1 MSNKPLN
8 LVTKVEAIKM
18 TTQASDVLIVEDTGS
33 VAKVMQ
39 NWLIKAGITAEIAES
54 GADAL
59 KIIERGSVKAI
70 LLDLQLPDMNG
81 LEILDFVQQNE
92 LEISVVVV
100 TSSGSITTAV
110 DAMRRGAYDFIVKPA
125 SQERLLTTTKNALE
139 REVLQKAVRQIRTS
153 FKKGDHHGFIGSS
166 LPMIAVYKTIEAV
179 ARSKASVFVTGESG
193 TGKEVCAQAIHQASP
208 RNKAPFIAL
217 NCAAIPKELIESE
230 IFGHV
235 KGSFTGATS
244 DRVGAAV
251 SANGGTLF
259 LDEICEMDLDL
270 QSKLLRFL
278 QTGTVQ
284 KVGSD
289 KLEKIDVRIVCATNR
304 NPLIEVEEGRFREDL
319 YYRLHVVPIEL
330 PPLRARESD
339 VIEIG
344 LDLVTNYSKEEEK
357 EFKGF
362 TSDAEDALLNHN
374 WPGNVRELQNVIRNA
389 IILNDGE
396 EIDASML
403 NFATRL
409 PKSNGEGSTS
419 SISAGVIEKSANSN
433 GLTMSID
440 LENAFA
446 DIEREIIE
454 AAINACDG
462 SIPKASEMLQL
473 SPSTIY
479 RKKESWS
486 D

>member
-1 MSNKPLN
+1 M
-8 LVTKVEAIKM
+8 
-18 TTQASDVLIVEDTGS
+18 
-33 VAKVMQ
+33 
-39 NWLIKAGITAEIAES
+39 
-54 GADAL
+54 
-59 KIIERGSVKAI
+59 
-70 LLDLQLPDMNG
+70 
-81 LEILDFVQQNE
+81 
-92 LEISVVVV
+92 
-100 TSSGSITTAV
+100 
-110 DAMRRGAYDFIVKPA
+110 
-125 SQERLLTTTKNALE
+125 
-139 REVLQKAVRQIRTS
+139 
-153 FKKGDHHGFIGSS
+153 
-166 LPMIAVYKTIEAV
+166 
-179 ARSKASVFVTGESG
+179 
-193 TGKEVCAQAIHQASP
+193 
-208 RNKAPFIAL
+208 
-217 NCAAIPKELIESE
+217 
-230 IFGHV
+230 

-344 LDLVTNYSKEEEK
+344 LDLVKNYSKEEEK
-357 EFKGF
+357 EFNSF

-403 NFATRL
+403 NFASRL

-419 SISAGVIEKSANSN
+419 SISAGVVERSANGN

-454 AAINACDG
+454 AA
-462 SIPKASEMLQL
+462 EMVKYVDNIWHATKVCFANEVGRICKPLDIDSHEVMNIFVQDTKLNL
-473 SPSTIY
+473 SPYYLKPGFAYGGSCLPKEVRAVAHLGEELGVDLPLVNSLAKTNEEQIQSAVDLVKKTGK
-479 RKKESWS
+479 RKIGFLGLAFKAGTDDLRESPILEVIASLLKEGYDVKTHDPAIGKDTAIKGQFNYVRNVCPHLEQLIDELPDMMTDDCGSLVDDCDVVVVTQKNANFQMQVGARLHNKQVIDLVRLFDELPKTQSYEGIGW
-486 D
+486 

>member
-1 MSNKPLN
+1 
-8 LVTKVEAIKM
+8 M

-39 NWLIKAGITAEIAES
+39 NWLSKAGITAEIAES
-54 GADAL
+54 GEQAL
-59 KIIERGSVKAI
+59 SHIEHGSIRTI

-81 LEILDFVQQNE
+81 LELLDIIQQRE

-139 REVLQKAVRQIRTS
+139 REVLQKAVRDIRST

-193 TGKEVCAQAIHQASP
+193 TGKEVCAQAIHNASP

-217 NCAAIPKELIESE
+217 NCAAIPKDLIESE
-230 IFGHV
+230 IFGHI

-304 NPLIEVEEGRFREDL
+304 SPIIEVEEGRFREDL

-330 PPLRARESD
+330 PPLRVRESD

-344 LDLVTNYSKEEEK
+344 LDLLSNFSKEEDK
-357 EFKGF
+357 DFKKF
-362 TSDAEDALLNHN
+362 ASDAEDALLNHN
-374 WPGNVRELQNVIRNA
+374 WPGNVRELQNVLRNA

-396 EIDASML
+396 EITASML
-403 NFATRL
+403 NFATRV
-409 PKSNGEGSTS
+409 PKSSGDEHTL
-419 SISAGVIEKSANSN
+419 SISANGAPNMTHGDGSIFAINLEKP
-433 GLTMSID
+433 
-440 LENAFA
+440 FA